1 MAIRHWGCEPNF
13 DESFYALDYRQ
24 QFKHLYNYLN
34 FFGHYATFESSFQCE
49 FRSHIIIFFLFYLM
63 NDISK
68 HSNNS
73 RGKKYPCFNLKLF
86 ILELML
92 LFLPL
97 GWTNYIL
104 LDFYLSALQIG
115 LISFQDKLYKILWF
129 FIFLYLFFFFFS
141 KRKSQ

>member
-49 FRSHIIIFFLFYLM
+49 FRSHIIIFILFYLM

-97 GWTNYIL
+97 G
-104 LDFYLSALQIG
+104 
-115 LISFQDKLYKILWF
+115 
-129 FIFLYLFFFFFS
+129 
-141 KRKSQ
+141 